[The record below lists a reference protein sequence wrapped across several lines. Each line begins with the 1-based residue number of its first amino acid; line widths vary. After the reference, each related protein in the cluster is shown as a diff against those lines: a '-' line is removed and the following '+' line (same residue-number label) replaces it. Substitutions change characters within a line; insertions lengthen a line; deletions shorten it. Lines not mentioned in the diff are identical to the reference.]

1 MSTYIHLELIN
12 PSAREVFFLDYGRE
26 RRVGGGESEEE
37 KRTWLKL
44 ETTSEIKETVD
55 PQTLA
60 DGSISVRGKLMD
72 TL

>member
-12 PSAREVFFLDYGRE
+12 SSAREVFFRLWSKKKSGG
-26 RRVGGGESEEE
+26 RVGRGEKNMAQNS
-37 KRTWLKL
+37 
-44 ETTSEIKETVD
+44 ETTSELKKTVD